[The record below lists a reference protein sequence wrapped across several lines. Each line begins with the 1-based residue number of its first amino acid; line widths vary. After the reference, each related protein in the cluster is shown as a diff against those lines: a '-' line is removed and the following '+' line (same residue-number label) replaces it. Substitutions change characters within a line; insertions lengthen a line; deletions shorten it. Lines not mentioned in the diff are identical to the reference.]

1 MKSSTSIAARQ
12 QRLREWADQICEC
25 NSRSDNL
32 TVKKWCNQ
40 HQITVANYDYRLKQV
55 RIRSIF
61 SADVRLTGSRDWSG
75 IILCAERM
83 NQDYMDA
90 KRYMADYRGELDS
103 HEMFQNELALRQIDH
118 TGAFAAGVWEKFSKL
133 KGSPYFA
140 RPG

>member
-83 NQDYMDA
+83 NQEYMDA
-90 KRYMADYRGELDS
+90 KRYMADYRGELDP